1 MFQVLSKRSMEFLQF
16 ERSKENS
23 MNTADIQ
30 DVLIHMRHE
39 EPERYYAFLNELID
53 FMEGLE
59 GVLEFSK

>member
-1 MFQVLSKRSMEFLQF
+1 
-16 ERSKENS
+16 